1 MGRRR
6 NAVRRPAA
14 TRSIEFR
21 NAVGRVIA
29 VSEPVED
36 PDWVKAI
43 TPEETARRMAESGY
57 TFDEMKQRLSWE

>member
-1 MGRRR
+1 M
-6 NAVRRPAA
+6 
-14 TRSIEFR
+14 
-21 NAVGRVIA
+21 GRVIA